1 MCRKRLLYVAIGSIY
16 VNMADITTDSEIE
29 CHSGA
34 SAPVRGG
41 AASRPSLGPD
51 ADSFR
56 IIELLFFAYR
66 DFTADADEILTEL
79 GFGRAHHR
87 ALHFICRHPGIR
99 VADLLEILK
108 ITKQS
113 LARVLKDLRD
123 RGFITQ
129 VRGQNDRRERLLYPR
144 SDGVELIARLAE
156 RQSNR
161 IEAALAAAGLEAS
174 EAVQQFLFAMIGSG
188 ERAAI
193 ARLIESGE
201 VLGQSREI
209 DV

>member
-1 MCRKRLLYVAIGSIY
+1 
-16 VNMADITTDSEIE
+16 MADITPDTELERPDTAAGART
-29 CHSGA
+29 SGD
-34 SAPVRGG
+34 GEQ
-41 AASRPSLGPD
+41 AARPPDPQSL
-51 ADSFR
+51 R

-66 DFTADADEILTEL
+66 DFTADADEILAEL

-129 VRGQNDRRERLLYPR
+129 VRGENDRRERLLYPR
-144 SDGVELIARLAE
+144 DEGRALIGRLAGRQSERIKAALQAAGVEAPDTVAE
-156 RQSNR
+156 
-161 IEAALAAAGLEAS
+161 
-174 EAVQQFLFAMIGSG
+174 FLFTMIRAE
-188 ERAAI
+188 ERGDI
-193 ARLIESGE
+193 ARLIATGDGLNPNGGE
-201 VLGQSREI
+201 
-209 DV
+209 

>member
-1 MCRKRLLYVAIGSIY
+1 
-16 VNMADITTDSEIE
+16 
-29 CHSGA
+29 
-34 SAPVRGG
+34 
-41 AASRPSLGPD
+41 
-51 ADSFR
+51 
-56 IIELLFFAYR
+56 
-66 DFTADADEILTEL
+66 
-79 GFGRAHHR
+79 
-87 ALHFICRHPGIR
+87 LHFICRHPGIR

-144 SDGVELIARLAE
+144 SDGVALIARLAE

-201 VLGQSREI
+201 VLGQPREMEA
-209 DV
+209 

>member
-1 MCRKRLLYVAIGSIY
+1 
-16 VNMADITTDSEIE
+16 MADITPDTELERPLAS
-29 CHSGA
+29 STQARAGA
-34 SAPVRGG
+34 DAP
-41 AASRPSLGPD
+41 AALGPD
-51 ADSFR
+51 SQSFR

-66 DFTADADEILTEL
+66 DFTADADEILAEL

-129 VRGQNDRRERLLYPR
+129 IRGQNDRRERLLYPR
-144 SDGVELIARLAE
+144 RDGVALIARLAG
-156 RQSNR
+156 RQSMR
-161 IEAALAAAGLEAS
+161 INAALAAAGE
-174 EAVQQFLFAMIGSG
+174 ETGETVERFLFTMIGAG
-188 ERAAI
+188 ERPAV
-193 ARLIESGE
+193 ARLIEGGDALVSGPE
-201 VLGQSREI
+201 KDE
-209 DV
+209 

>member
-1 MCRKRLLYVAIGSIY
+1 
-16 VNMADITTDSEIE
+16 MADITPDTELE
-29 CHSGA
+29 RPETAGEARTAEQAGA
-34 SAPVRGG
+34 G
-41 AASRPSLGPD
+41 AQPPDPQSL
-51 ADSFR
+51 R

-66 DFTADADEILTEL
+66 DFTADADEILDEL

-129 VRGQNDRRERLLYPR
+129 VRGETDRRERLLYPCG
-144 SDGVELIARLAE
+144 DGQALIGRLAGRQSERINAALSEAGVDAPDTVAAFLFTMIRAEEREDIATLIATGD
-156 RQSNR
+156 
-161 IEAALAAAGLEAS
+161 GLNPNGKE
-174 EAVQQFLFAMIGSG
+174 G
-188 ERAAI
+188 R
-193 ARLIESGE
+193 
-201 VLGQSREI
+201 
-209 DV
+209 

>member
-1 MCRKRLLYVAIGSIY
+1 
-16 VNMADITTDSEIE
+16 MADITPDTELARPDTAAARRS
-29 CHSGA
+29 SAGSAQGA
-34 SAPVRGG
+34 WP
-41 AASRPSLGPD
+41 PDPQSL
-51 ADSFR
+51 R

-66 DFTADADEILTEL
+66 DFTADADEILAEL

-129 VRGQNDRRERLLYPR
+129 ERGETDRRERLLYPR
-144 SDGVELIARLAE
+144 HAGRALIARLAA
-156 RQSNR
+156 RQSER
-161 IEAALAAAGLEAS
+161 IDTALRAAGVDAADTVAE
-174 EAVQQFLFAMIGSG
+174 FLFTMIRPQERKDIATLIATGDELRANG
-188 ERAAI
+188 ET
-193 ARLIESGE
+193 ET
-201 VLGQSREI
+201 
-209 DV
+209 

>member
-1 MCRKRLLYVAIGSIY
+1 
-16 VNMADITTDSEIE
+16 MADITPDTEL
-29 CHSGA
+29 A
-34 SAPVRGG
+34 
-41 AASRPSLGPD
+41 RPDTAVARRSS
-51 ADSFR
+51 ADSAQAACRPDPQSLR

-66 DFTADADEILTEL
+66 DFTADADNILAEL

-129 VRGQNDRRERLLYPR
+129 ERGETDRRERLLYPR
-144 SDGVELIARLAE
+144 HEGRALIARLAARQCE
-156 RQSNR
+156 R
-161 IEAALAAAGLEAS
+161 IDTALRAAGLDAADTVAE
-174 EAVQQFLFAMIGSG
+174 FLFTMIRPQERKDIATLIATGDELRANG
-188 ERAAI
+188 ET
-193 ARLIESGE
+193 ET
-201 VLGQSREI
+201 
-209 DV
+209 

>member
-1 MCRKRLLYVAIGSIY
+1 
-16 VNMADITTDSEIE
+16 MADITSDAELERPLTS
-29 CHSGA
+29 STQARAGA
-34 SAPVRGG
+34 DAP
-41 AASRPSLGPD
+41 AALGPD
-51 ADSFR
+51 AQSFR

-66 DFTADADEILTEL
+66 DFTADADEILAEL

-129 VRGQNDRRERLLYPR
+129 IRGQSDRRERLLYPR
-144 SDGVELIARLAE
+144 REGVALIARMAE
-156 RQSNR
+156 RQSMR
-161 IEAALAAAGLEAS
+161 INAALAAAGE
-174 EAVQQFLFAMIGSG
+174 ETGETVERFLFTMIGTA
-188 ERAAI
+188 ERPEV
-193 ARLIESGE
+193 ARLIEGGE
-201 VLGQSREI
+201 ALDPDPEM
-209 DV
+209 DE

>member
-1 MCRKRLLYVAIGSIY
+1 
-16 VNMADITTDSEIE
+16 MADITPDTELE
-29 CHSGA
+29 RPETAGEARTAEQAGA
-34 SAPVRGG
+34 
-41 AASRPSLGPD
+41 RPPDPQSL
-51 ADSFR
+51 R

-66 DFTADADEILTEL
+66 DFTADADEILAEL

-129 VRGQNDRRERLLYPR
+129 VRGETDRRERLLYPCE
-144 SDGVELIARLAE
+144 DGQALIARLAG
-156 RQSNR
+156 RQSER
-161 IEAALAAAGLEAS
+161 INAALS
-174 EAVQQFLFAMIGSG
+174 EAGVDAPDTVAAFLFTMIRAEEREDIATLIATGDGLNPNG
-188 ERAAI
+188 EEGR
-193 ARLIESGE
+193 
-201 VLGQSREI
+201 
-209 DV
+209 

>member
-1 MCRKRLLYVAIGSIY
+1 MFCKRLPFVAIGSIY
-16 VNMADITTDSEIE
+16 VNMADITPDAELE
-29 CHSGA
+29 HPARARALAGNGA
-34 SAPVRGG
+34 DAP
-41 AASRPSLGPD
+41 AILGPETE
-51 ADSFR
+51 SFR

-66 DFTADADEILTEL
+66 DFTADADEILAEF

-129 VRGQNDRRERLLYPR
+129 LRGQNDRRERLLYPR
-144 SDGVELIARLAE
+144 RDGIALIARLAA
-156 RQSNR
+156 RQNVR
-161 IEAALAAAGLEAS
+161 IEAALSAAGVAAPEMVERFLVMMIGAQER
-174 EAVQQFLFAMIGSG
+174 EAVG
-188 ERAAI
+188 
-193 ARLIESGE
+193 RLISGGE
-201 VLGQSREI
+201 PLGPQPEM
-209 DV
+209 DE